1 MPPKQE
7 QLYAKMRFVSSGHQ
21 AGNSMSLE
29 QFHLVRLLKAQTK
42 QNPNAIALEGFEM
55 AAPWDQVSR
64 QAFDHGSDQLAMQ
77 LIGAGLGVQDKVAIM
92 SNNCP
97 QWTVTDV
104 AALKARG
111 VVVPIYPTS
120 TLEQAAYILND
131 ADVGFLFVDTAERYQ
146 LACELR
152 ALCPALKSVI
162 LFDDAVALQH
172 PDDNHLSGLLA
183 REPIGDAAKELG
195 LRLDSTSLDDL
206 LTLIYTSGTTGD
218 PKGVM
223 LPHRAIASTIYQHD
237 KRLAFTEGDVSLAF
251 LPLSHVFERGW
262 SFYVLGRGG
271 RNVYLA
277 DTNKVKEAIAAVR
290 PHTLC
295 VVPRFLEKVYSA
307 VQDKLSRAPASRKAL
322 FGWAMNVGSRQFEVA
337 QGRRRGGMLLS
348 LQAKLADKLVGSKI
362 REVLGGRLKFM
373 PCGGAALNADV
384 SAFFDAVNVPVLCG
398 YGLTETTATVTCNT
412 LDNRVPGS
420 NGQCLPEVEVRIGEN
435 DEILV
440 RGDTVMTGYY
450 KRPDDTAAAFDDGW
464 FRTGDAGRLDAE
476 GNLYITDRIKEL
488 MKTSNGKYVAPQRVE
503 GMVGRCPFIEQ
514 VAIVA
519 DARNYVTAL
528 IVPAFEALEAWAGE
542 KGLKYESP
550 LELIRHSHVLEHFE
564 ARLKLMQEGLAGFE
578 QIKKFT
584 LLPDAFTMESGL
596 ITPTLKLRRKVIYHR
611 YQREISA
618 MYGG

>member
-1 MPPKQE
+1 
-7 QLYAKMRFVSSGHQ
+7 
-21 AGNSMSLE
+21 MSLE
-29 QFHLVRLLKAQTK
+29 QFHLVRLLKAETQH
-42 QNPNAIALEGFEM
+42 NPDAIALKGFEM
-55 AAPWDQVSR
+55 AAPWDAVSR
-64 QAFDHGSDQLAMQ
+64 KTFDHSSDSLAMQ
-77 LIGAGLGVQDKVAIM
+77 LIAGGLGVQARVGIM

-97 QWTVTDV
+97 QWTVADV
-104 AALKARG
+104 ASLKARA

-131 ADVGFLFVDTAERYQ
+131 AEASWLFVDNAERYG

-152 ALCPALKSVI
+152 ALCPQLKSIVV
-162 LFDDAVALQH
+162 FDDAVTLAHGNDL
-172 PDDNHLSGLLA
+172 HLSQLLMA
-183 REPIGDAAKELG
+183 VPDGEAAKELG
-195 LRLDSTSLDDL
+195 VRLAQANLDDL
-206 LTLIYTSGTTGD
+206 LTLIYTSGTTGE

-223 LPHRAIASTIYQHD
+223 LPHRAIASTIRQHD

-251 LPLSHVFERGW
+251 LPLSHIFERAW

-271 RNVYLA
+271 CNVYLT
-277 DTNKVKEAIAAVR
+277 DTNRVKEAIAAVR

-322 FGWAMNVGSRQFEVA
+322 FAWAMSVGGRRFEVA
-337 QGRRRGGMLLS
+337 QGRAKGGVLLS
-348 LQAKLADKLVGSKI
+348 LQARLADKLVGRKI
-362 REVLGGRLKFM
+362 RDVLGGRLKFM
-373 PCGGAALNADV
+373 PCGGAALNTDV
-384 SAFFDAVNVPVLCG
+384 GAFFNAVNVPVLCG

-420 NGQCLPEVEVRIGEN
+420 NGQCLPEVEIRIGEN

-450 KRPDDTAAAFDDGW
+450 KRPEDTASAFDNGW
-464 FRTGDAGRLDAE
+464 FKTGDAGRLDEA
-476 GNLYITDRIKEL
+476 GNLFITDRIKEL
-488 MKTSNGKYVAPQRVE
+488 MKTSNGKYIAPQRVE
-503 GMVGRCPFIEQ
+503 GVVGRCPFIEQ
-514 VAIVA
+514 VAVIA

-528 IVPAFEALEAWAGE
+528 IVPAYEALEAWARE

-584 LLPDAFTMESGL
+584 LLPDAFTTESGL
-596 ITPTLKLRRKVIYHR
+596 ITPTLKLRRKVIYHK

-618 MYGG
+618 MYGN

>member
-1 MPPKQE
+1 
-7 QLYAKMRFVSSGHQ
+7 
-21 AGNSMSLE
+21 MSLE

-42 QNPNAIALEGFEM
+42 QNPDAIALEGFEM

-64 QAFDHGSDQLAMQ
+64 SQFDTGSDVLAMQ
-77 LIGAGLGVQDKVAIM
+77 LIAAGLGVQDKIAIM

-97 QWTVTDV
+97 QWTVADV
-104 AALKARG
+104 AALKARA
-111 VVVPIYPTS
+111 VVVPVYPTN

-131 ADVGFLFVDTAERYQ
+131 ADVGFLFVDNAERYQ

-152 ALCPALKSVI
+152 ALCPGLKSIVV
-162 LFDDAVALQH
+162 FDESIALSH
-172 PDDNHLSGLLA
+172 PDDKTLA
-183 REPIGDAAKELG
+183 AMLAAVPPAEAAMELG
-195 LRLDSTSLDDL
+195 ARLEQTSLDDL
-206 LTLIYTSGTTGD
+206 LTLIYTSGTTGE

-271 RNVYLA
+271 RNVYLS
-277 DTNKVKEAIAAVR
+277 DTNRVKQAIAAVR

-307 VQDKLSRAPASRKAL
+307 VQDKLSRAPSSRKAL
-322 FGWAMNVGSRQFEVA
+322 FNWALSVGSRQFEVA
-337 QGRRRGGMLLS
+337 QGRAKGGVLLS
-348 LQAKLADKLVGSKI
+348 MQAKIADKLVGSKI
-362 REVLGGRLKFM
+362 REQLGGRLKFM

-384 SAFFDAVNVPVLCG
+384 SRFFNAVNVPVLCG

-412 LDNRVPGS
+412 LENRVPGS
-420 NGQCLPEVEVRIGEN
+420 NGQCLPDVEVRIGAN

-450 KRPDDTAAAFDDGW
+450 NRPEDTAAAFEEGW
-464 FRTGDAGRLDAE
+464 FKTGDAGRLDAA
-476 GNLYITDRIKEL
+476 GNLFITDRIKEL

-528 IVPAFEALEAWAGE
+528 IVPAFEALEAWAKE
-542 KGLKYESP
+542 KGVKYESP

-564 ARLKLMQEGLAGFE
+564 ARLKLMQDGLAGFE

-584 LLPDAFTMESGL
+584 LLADAFTMESGL
-596 ITPTLKLRRKVIYHR
+596 ITPTLKLRRKMIYHK